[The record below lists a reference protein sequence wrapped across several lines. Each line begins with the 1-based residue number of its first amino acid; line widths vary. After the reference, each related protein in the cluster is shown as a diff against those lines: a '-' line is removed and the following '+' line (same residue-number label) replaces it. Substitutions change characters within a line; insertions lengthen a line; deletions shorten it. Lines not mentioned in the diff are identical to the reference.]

1 MSKIWKFKP
10 CDDALAEKLFQALE
24 KPCGAGIPACPF
36 PRAIVSLLVQRGCK
50 TEEGI
55 SQLINCGLRSLR
67 DPFELPDMDQA
78 VERIWRAL
86 GDGEKITV
94 FGDYDADGICSTAL
108 LVRVLRSLGGEV
120 SAFIPNRLD
129 DGYGLSPDSLATCV
143 EQNSPTL
150 IVTVDCGTNSCE
162 AVEKAKTL
170 GIDVVITDHHEPGDS
185 IADAVAVVNPKVLK
199 NGNPPRPSDTPPR
212 EGNSA
217 EVASDQEIP
226 VKGVNSVQSP
236 PREGCPEGGVGS
248 PDQKV
253 PSLEGCPK
261 GGVGSPPDSILAGVG
276 VAFKLCHALVKAGR
290 DANNASAA
298 TIDLKDYL
306 DFVAVATVTDM
317 VPLLGENRALV
328 RAGFQTLENSK
339 NAGWNALKKLAGVT
353 GPIEAY
359 HAGFTFGPR
368 INAAGRIGRPDEA
381 LELFLT
387 DLPATADEKARFL
400 DQANRERQAIE
411 KEIVKEAIDEIDAT
425 FDAEKDFG
433 LVIAREGWHI
443 GVIGI
448 VASRLVRRYGRP
460 VAVIGM
466 DNGSGRGSCR
476 SIDAFN
482 LLDGLNACSGLLKQF
497 GGHTMAAGLDIEE
510 QNLEA
515 FKEQFNAIA
524 AEQLKEADLR
534 PVLKIDQKIKL
545 SEADATLMD
554 GLKRAGPFGQDN
566 PEPIWAICGVTV
578 DDSRILKEKH
588 LKLSLSDGNARIDAI
603 GFNMAEKLPA
613 GPVDVAF
620 TLQEN
625 TWNNRTTLQLNL
637 KDIRPAGE

>member
-1 MSKIWKFKP
+1 MSKHWKFKS
-10 CDDALAEKLFQALE
+10 CDEVLVERLFQCLE
-24 KPCGAGIPACPF
+24 TV
-36 PRAIVSLLVQRGCK
+36 PRPVVTLLAQRGCK
-50 TEEGI
+50 TEEDVTRFVK
-55 SQLINCGLRSLR
+55 CGLSSLR
-67 DPFELPDMDQA
+67 DPFELPDMNPA
-78 VERIWRAL
+78 VERIWCAL

-108 LVRVLRSLGGEV
+108 LVRVLRALGGEV

-143 EQNSPTL
+143 EQNGPTL
-150 IVTVDCGTNSCE
+150 IITVDCGTNSCE

-170 GIDVVITDHHEPGDS
+170 GVDVVITDHHEPDEK
-185 IADAVAVVNPKVLK
+185 IADAVAVVNPKCVK
-199 NGNPPRPSDTPPR
+199 NH
-212 EGNSA
+212 
-217 EVASDQEIP
+217 
-226 VKGVNSVQSP
+226 
-236 PREGCPEGGVGS
+236 
-248 PDQKV
+248 
-253 PSLEGCPK
+253 
-261 GGVGSPPDSILAGVG
+261 PDSILAGVG
-276 VAFKLCHALVKAGR
+276 VAFKLCHALVKVGR
-290 DANNASAA
+290 DASNASAA
-298 TIDLKDYL
+298 SIDLKDYL
-306 DFVAVATVTDM
+306 DFVAVATITDM

-339 NAGWNALKKLAGVT
+339 NAGWNALRKLAGVT

-368 INAAGRIGRPDEA
+368 INAAGRIGRPDAA

-387 DLPATADEKARFL
+387 DLPATADEKACFL

-411 KEIVKEAIDEIDAT
+411 KEIVKEAMEEIEKT

-448 VASRLVRRYGRP
+448 VASRLVRCYGRP

-497 GGHTMAAGLDIEE
+497 GGHAMAAGLDIEE

-515 FKEQFNAIA
+515 FKEQFNAFA
-524 AEQLKEADLR
+524 KEQLKDADLR
-534 PVLKIDQKIKL
+534 PVLKIDQKIEL
-545 SEADATLMD
+545 SEANVALMD
-554 GLKRAGPFGQDN
+554 GLKRTGPFGQDN
-566 PEPIWAICGVTV
+566 PEPVWAICGVTV

-588 LKLSLSDGNARIDAI
+588 LKLALSDGNSRIDAI

-613 GPVDVAF
+613 GSVDIAF

-637 KDIRPAGE
+637 KDLRPAE